1 MSSILLLPPASV
13 YIAALVALDRVIP
26 EARRNRIADVML
38 SRDKTIARTL
48 TCALAFC
55 VTLGLSISRATAEAQ
70 ILVDVETGKV
80 LHAENATVPWYPA
93 SITKIMTTY
102 ATLRA
107 VKEGRITLDKL
118 LTVSPN
124 ALAQSPVKMGFPVG
138 TTITVDNA
146 LKILL
151 VKSANDM
158 AVVLAEGVG
167 GSIENFAD
175 MMNRHAQRLGMT
187 QSHFVNP
194 NGLPADEQVTS
205 ARDMAIL
212 ARAAI
217 KEFPE
222 YDYYWHLPGIR
233 FGKKVLRNYN
243 SLIGRYPG
251 ADGMKTGFICASGFN
266 LVATATR
273 DGKRLIAVVLGA
285 PSSSGRALHAAAL
298 LERGFAPDK
307 LGWLTAE
314 IGTVESLTPVNAEP
328 PNLRE
333 DMCGKHRKKQ
343 ASEDEDD
350 SAAIA
355 SLLSSSG
362 SAYSVFLS
370 ALRAP
375 AGNKQAVLQQEA
387 RLGEPVPVHLGPA
400 KKLAIAAEPKGG
412 KTKSAI
418 AATAVG
424 GPELAS
430 RSDGGSSVP
439 LPRPRPKIVRTTAA
453 PSTGASATTPQT
465 TAAHAPPRPAA
476 AKPDTK
482 TDAKKK

>member
-1 MSSILLLPPASV
+1 M
-13 YIAALVALDRVIP
+13 IP
-26 EARRNRIADVML
+26 EARRNRIAHVMI
-38 SRDKTIARTL
+38 SRDKTIAQTL
-48 TCALAFC
+48 TCVLALC
-55 VTLGLSISRATAEAQ
+55 VTLGLSVSRAAAEAQ

-80 LHAENATVPWYPA
+80 LHAENATMPWYPA

-167 GSIENFAD
+167 GSIENFAEI
-175 MMNRHAQRLGMT
+175 MNRHAQRLGMT

-194 NGLPADEQVTS
+194 NGLPADEQVVS

-222 YDYYWHLPGIR
+222 YDYYWQLPGIR
-233 FGKKVLRNYN
+233 FGKKVLRDYN
-243 SLIGRYPG
+243 SLIGRYSG
-251 ADGMKTGFICASGFN
+251 ADAMKTGFICAFGFN

-273 DGKRLIAVVLGA
+273 DGKRLIAIVLGA
-285 PSSSGRALHAAAL
+285 PFSDGRSIHAAAL
-298 LERGFAPDK
+298 LERGVAPDQ
-307 LGWLTAE
+307 LGWLSPE
-314 IGTVESLTPVNAEP
+314 LGTVESLAPVNAEP
-328 PNLRE
+328 PNMRE
-333 DMCGKHRKKQ
+333 DMCGKNRKKQ

-355 SLLSSSG
+355 SLLSTSG

-375 AGNKQAVLQQEA
+375 ATKNKQ
-387 RLGEPVPVHLGPA
+387 
-400 KKLAIAAEPKGG
+400 
-412 KTKSAI
+412 
-418 AATAVG
+418 
-424 GPELAS
+424 
-430 RSDGGSSVP
+430 
-439 LPRPRPKIVRTTAA
+439 
-453 PSTGASATTPQT
+453 
-465 TAAHAPPRPAA
+465 
-476 AKPDTK
+476 
-482 TDAKKK
+482 

>member
-1 MSSILLLPPASV
+1 MFLHES
-13 YIAALVALDRVIP
+13 
-26 EARRNRIADVML
+26 
-38 SRDKTIARTL
+38 TIYRPLIFTL
-48 TCALAFC
+48 TAC
-55 VTLGLSISRATAEAQ
+55 VTMSLGVSRAAAEAQ
-70 ILVDVETGKV
+70 ILIDVESGKV
-80 LHAENATVPWYPA
+80 LHAENATLPWYPA

-107 VKEGRITLDKL
+107 VKEGRVTLDKL
-118 LTVSPN
+118 LTVSHN
-124 ALAQSPVKMGFPVG
+124 AVAQSPVKMGFPAG

-146 LKILL
+146 LKMVM

-158 AVVLAEGVG
+158 AVVLAEGVA

-175 MMNRHAQRLGMT
+175 VMNRHAQRLGMT

-233 FGKKVLRNYN
+233 FGKRVLRNYN
-243 SLIGRYPG
+243 TLIGRYPG

-285 PSSSGRALHAAAL
+285 PSSAGRAIKAAQL
-298 LERGFAPDK
+298 LERGFSSNNLA
-307 LGWLTAE
+307 WLTPAL
-314 IGTVESLTPVNAEP
+314 GTVEALTPVNADP

-350 SAAIA
+350 PAAIA
-355 SLLSSSG
+355 SLLSTSG

-375 AGNKQAVLQQEA
+375 AGKQALLQQEA
-387 RLGEPVPVHLGPA
+387 RLGEPVPVHTGPG
-400 KKLAIAAEPKGG
+400 KKLANAGEPKGSKAKG
-412 KTKSAI
+412 
-418 AATAVG
+418 ATAKAANTAPLAD

-430 RSDGGSSVP
+430 RSDDGVP
-439 LPRPRPKIVRTTAA
+439 LPRPRPKVARAPAAPATATQVTATQSTAA
-453 PSTGASATTPQT
+453 QAT
-465 TAAHAPPRPAA
+465 PRPAA
-476 AKPDTK
+476 LKTNAKTTDAK

>member
-1 MSSILLLPPASV
+1 MLL
-13 YIAALVALDRVIP
+13 
-26 EARRNRIADVML
+26 
-38 SRDKTIARTL
+38 RDKTMARTL
-48 TCALAFC
+48 TYALALC
-55 VTLGLSISRATAEAQ
+55 VTLGLSVSRAAAEAQ

-80 LHAENATVPWYPA
+80 LHAENATMPWYPA

-146 LKILL
+146 LKMLL

-175 MMNRHAQRLGMT
+175 IMNRHAQRLGMT

-285 PSSSGRALHAAAL
+285 PSSAGRAIKAAQL
-298 LERGFAPDK
+298 LERGFAPDG
-307 LGWLTAE
+307 LGWLTLQL
-314 IGTVESLTPVNAEP
+314 GTVETLTPVNAEP

-400 KKLAIAAEPKGG
+400 KKLANAAEPKGSKAKG
-412 KTKSAI
+412 AI

-430 RSDGGSSVP
+430 RSDDGSSVP
-439 LPRPRPKIVRTTAA
+439 LPRPRPKIVRAIAA
-453 PSTGASATTPQT
+453 PSTAASSTATPAAPAQT
-465 TAAHAPPRPAA
+465 TAAHAAPRPAA

>member
-1 MSSILLLPPASV
+1 
-13 YIAALVALDRVIP
+13 
-26 EARRNRIADVML
+26 ML
-38 SRDKTIARTL
+38 SRDKAVAQTL
-48 TCALAFC
+48 TCALALC
-55 VTLGLSISRATAEAQ
+55 VTLGLSVSRVAAEAQ

-80 LHAENATVPWYPA
+80 LHAENATMPWYPA

-146 LKILL
+146 LKMLL

-167 GSIENFAD
+167 GSIENFAEI
-175 MMNRHAQRLGMT
+175 MNRHAQRLGMT

-243 SLIGRYPG
+243 TLIGRYPG

-273 DGKRLIAVVLGA
+273 DNKRLIAVVLGA
-285 PSSSGRALHAAAL
+285 PSSAGRAIKAAQL
-298 LERGFAPDK
+298 LERGFASDG
-307 LGWLTAE
+307 LGWLTPQL
-314 IGTVESLTPVNAEP
+314 GTVEALVPVNAEP
-328 PNLRE
+328 PNMRE

-375 AGNKQAVLQQEA
+375 ANKQALLQQEA

-400 KKLAIAAEPKGG
+400 KKPANAADPKGS
-412 KTKSAI
+412 KAKSAI
-418 AATAVG
+418 ANAVTAVS

-430 RSDGGSSVP
+430 RSDDGSAVP
-439 LPRPRPKIVRTTAA
+439 LPRPRPKVVRTAA
-453 PSTGASATTPQT
+453 PTAAAPTAAASSTTTRATPAQT
-465 TAAHAPPRPAA
+465 TAAHAAPRPAA
-476 AKPDTK
+476 AKTNPKTDPK
-482 TDAKKK
+482 TDANKK

>member
-1 MSSILLLPPASV
+1 
-13 YIAALVALDRVIP
+13 
-26 EARRNRIADVML
+26 ML
-38 SRDKTIARTL
+38 SRDKTIAQTL
-48 TCALAFC
+48 TCALALC
-55 VTLGLSISRATAEAQ
+55 VTLGLSVSRAAAEAQ

-80 LHAENATVPWYPA
+80 LHAENATMPWYPA

-118 LTVSPN
+118 LTVSAN

-175 MMNRHAQRLGMT
+175 IMNGHAQRLGMT

-285 PSSSGRALHAAAL
+285 PSSAGRAIKAAQL
-298 LERGFAPDK
+298 LERGFASDG
-307 LGWLTAE
+307 LGWLTPPL
-314 IGTVESLTPVNAEP
+314 GTVEALTPVNAEP
-328 PNLRE
+328 PNLRD

-400 KKLAIAAEPKGG
+400 KKLANATEPKTLEPKGSKAKG
-412 KTKSAI
+412 VI

-430 RSDGGSSVP
+430 RSDDGSSVP
-439 LPRPRPKIVRTTAA
+439 LPRPRPKIVRAIAA
-453 PSTGASATTPQT
+453 PSTAASSTATPAQT
-465 TAAHAPPRPAA
+465 TAAHAAPRPAA

>member
-1 MSSILLLPPASV
+1 
-13 YIAALVALDRVIP
+13 
-26 EARRNRIADVML
+26 ML
-38 SRDKTIARTL
+38 SREKTFVQTL
-48 TCALAFC
+48 ICALALC
-55 VTLGLSISRATAEAQ
+55 MMASLSVSRAAAESQ

-80 LHAENATVPWYPA
+80 LHAENATMPWYPA

-167 GSIENFAD
+167 GSIEGFAD
-175 MMNRHAQRLGMT
+175 IMNGHAQRLGMT

-243 SLIGRYPG
+243 TLIGRYPG

-273 DGKRLIAVVLGA
+273 DNKRLIAVVLGA
-285 PSSSGRALHAAAL
+285 PSSAGRAIKAAQL
-298 LERGFAPDK
+298 LERGFASDG
-307 LGWLTAE
+307 LGWLTPQL
-314 IGTVESLTPVNAEP
+314 GTVEALVPVNAEP
-328 PNLRE
+328 PNMRE

-375 AGNKQAVLQQEA
+375 ANKQALLQQEV

-400 KKLAIAAEPKGG
+400 KKLANAADPKGSKAKG
-412 KTKSAI
+412 AI
-418 AATAVG
+418 ANAVTG
-424 GPELAS
+424 VSGPELAS
-430 RSDGGSSVP
+430 RSDDGSAVP
-439 LPRPRPKIVRTTAA
+439 LPRPRPKIVRTAAPTAAAPPTAA
-453 PSTGASATTPQT
+453 PPTAASSTTTRATPAQT
-465 TAAHAPPRPAA
+465 TAAHAAPRPAA
-476 AKPDTK
+476 AKTNSKTDPK
-482 TDAKKK
+482 TDANKK

>member
-1 MSSILLLPPASV
+1 
-13 YIAALVALDRVIP
+13 
-26 EARRNRIADVML
+26 ML
-38 SRDKTIARTL
+38 SRDRTIAQTL
-48 TCALAFC
+48 TCALAVC
-55 VTLGLSISRATAEAQ
+55 VTLSLLVSRAAAEAQ

-80 LHAENATVPWYPA
+80 LHAENATMPWYPA

-167 GSIENFAD
+167 GSIENFAEI
-175 MMNRHAQRLGMT
+175 MNRHAQRLGMT

-243 SLIGRYPG
+243 TLIGRYPG

-285 PSSSGRALHAAAL
+285 PSSAGRAIKAAQL
-298 LERGFAPDK
+298 LERGFASDG
-307 LGWLTAE
+307 LGWLTPQL
-314 IGTVESLTPVNAEP
+314 GSVEALVPVNAEP

-375 AGNKQAVLQQEA
+375 DNKQALLQQEA

-400 KKLAIAAEPKGG
+400 KKVGEPKGDPKG
-412 KTKSAI
+412 SKAKSAI
-418 AATAVG
+418 ANVSTSVS

-430 RSDGGSSVP
+430 RSDDGSVP
-439 LPRPRPKIVRTTAA
+439 MPRPRPKIARTAA
-453 PSTGASATTPQT
+453 PPATQATATQSAATQ
-465 TAAHAPPRPAA
+465 AAPRPAA
-476 AKPDTK
+476 PKADASKTAAAKTAAAKTAATKSDANK

>member
-1 MSSILLLPPASV
+1 
-13 YIAALVALDRVIP
+13 
-26 EARRNRIADVML
+26 ML
-38 SRDKTIARTL
+38 SRDKTIAQTL
-48 TCALAFC
+48 ICALALC
-55 VTLGLSISRATAEAQ
+55 VTLGLSVSRAAAEAQ

-80 LHAENATVPWYPA
+80 LHAENATMPWYPA

-175 MMNRHAQRLGMT
+175 IMNGHAQRLGMT

-243 SLIGRYPG
+243 TLIGRYPG

-273 DGKRLIAVVLGA
+273 DNKRLIAVVLGA
-285 PSSSGRALHAAAL
+285 PSSAGRAIKAAQL
-298 LERGFAPDK
+298 LERGFASDG
-307 LGWLTAE
+307 LGWLTPQL
-314 IGTVESLTPVNAEP
+314 GTVEALVPVNAEP
-328 PNLRE
+328 PNMRE

-375 AGNKQAVLQQEA
+375 ANKQALLQQEV
-387 RLGEPVPVHLGPA
+387 RLGEPVPVHLGPE
-400 KKLAIAAEPKGG
+400 KKAGEPKGDPKG
-412 KTKSAI
+412 SKAKSSI
-418 AATAVG
+418 ANVATGVS

-430 RSDGGSSVP
+430 RSGDGSVP
-439 LPRPRPKIVRTTAA
+439 TPRPRPKIVRTAVPPATHATA
-453 PSTGASATTPQT
+453 TQSAATQ
-465 TAAHAPPRPAA
+465 AAPRPAA
-476 AKPDTK
+476 PKADASKTAASKTAATKPAASKSAATKPDANK
-482 TDAKKK
+482 TDANKK

>member
-1 MSSILLLPPASV
+1 
-13 YIAALVALDRVIP
+13 VIP
-26 EARRNRIADVML
+26 EDRRKPDSDVML
-38 SRDKTIARTL
+38 WRDKTIARTL
-48 TCALAFC
+48 TCALALS
-55 VTLGLSISRATAEAQ
+55 VTLGLSVSRAAAEAQ

-80 LHAENATVPWYPA
+80 LHAENATMPWYPA

-175 MMNRHAQRLGMT
+175 IMNRHAQRLGMT

-273 DGKRLIAVVLGA
+273 DGRRLIAIVLGA

-314 IGTVESLTPVNAEP
+314 HGTVESLAPVNAEP
-328 PNLRE
+328 PNMRE

-362 SAYSVFLS
+362 SGYSVFLS

-375 AGNKQAVLQQEA
+375 ANNKQALLQQEA
-387 RLGEPVPVHLGPA
+387 RLGEPVPVHLGPP
-400 KKLAIAAEPKGG
+400 KKLAIPAEPKGSKAKG
-412 KTKSAI
+412 AI
-418 AATAVG
+418 ATAATAVG

-430 RSDGGSSVP
+430 RSDDGSSVP

-453 PSTGASATTPQT
+453 PATAASSTATQATT
-465 TAAHAPPRPAA
+465 TAAHAAPKPAA
-476 AKPDTK
+476 AKTDPK

>member
-1 MSSILLLPPASV
+1 MFLHESI
-13 YIAALVALDRVIP
+13 IG
-26 EARRNRIADVML
+26 
-38 SRDKTIARTL
+38 RTL
-48 TCALAFC
+48 ILALAIC
-55 VTLGLSISRATAEAQ
+55 MTASIGASRAAAEAQ

-80 LHAENATVPWYPA
+80 LHAENATMPWYPA
-93 SITKIMTTY
+93 STTKIMTTY

-118 LTVSPN
+118 LTVSHN
-124 ALAQSPVKMGFPVG
+124 TVAQAPVKMGFPAG
-138 TTITVDNA
+138 TTVTVDNA
-146 LKILL
+146 LKMLM

-175 MMNRHAQRLGMT
+175 LMNRHAQRLGMT

-194 NGLPADEQVTS
+194 NGLPADEQITS

-285 PSSSGRALHAAAL
+285 PSSAGRAIKAAQL
-298 LERGFAPDK
+298 LERGFASDG
-307 LGWLTAE
+307 LGWLTPQL
-314 IGTVESLTPVNAEP
+314 GTVEALTPVNAEP
-328 PNLRE
+328 PNLHD

-355 SLLSSSG
+355 SLLSTAG

-375 AGNKQAVLQQEA
+375 DPKNKQALLQQDA
-387 RLGEPVPVHLGPA
+387 RLGEPVVVHTGPA
-400 KKLAIAAEPKGG
+400 RKPGEPKADPKGG
-412 KTKSAI
+412 KPKSAI
-418 AATAVG
+418 ANVTPAG
-424 GPELAS
+424 SGPELAS
-430 RSDGGSSVP
+430 RSDDGVP
-439 LPRPRPKIVRTTAA
+439 TPRPKPKIVRT
-453 PSTGASATTPQT
+453 PP
-465 TAAHAPPRPAA
+465 AAHATTTQSAATQAAPRAA
-476 AKPDTK
+476 APKADASKSAPKTAAKTATKSDAKPDPKLDPK

>member
-1 MSSILLLPPASV
+1 MFLHESI
-13 YIAALVALDRVIP
+13 IG
-26 EARRNRIADVML
+26 
-38 SRDKTIARTL
+38 RTL
-48 TCALAFC
+48 ILALAIC
-55 VTLGLSISRATAEAQ
+55 MTASIGASRAAAEAQ

-80 LHAENATVPWYPA
+80 LHAENATMPWYPA
-93 SITKIMTTY
+93 STTKIMTTY

-118 LTVSPN
+118 LTVSHN
-124 ALAQSPVKMGFPVG
+124 AVAQAPVKMGFPAG
-138 TTITVDNA
+138 TTVTVDNA
-146 LKILL
+146 LKMLM

-167 GSIENFAD
+167 GSIENFAEI
-175 MMNRHAQRLGMT
+175 MNRHAQRLGMT

-194 NGLPADEQVTS
+194 NGLPADEQVVS

-243 SLIGRYPG
+243 TLIGRYPG

-285 PSSSGRALHAAAL
+285 PSTAGRALHAAAL

-314 IGTVESLTPVNAEP
+314 LGTVESLTPVNAEP
-328 PNLRE
+328 PNMRE

-362 SAYSVFLS
+362 SYSVFLS

-375 AGNKQAVLQQEA
+375 AANNKQALLQQEA
-387 RLGEPVPVHLGPA
+387 RLGEPVPVHLGPP
-400 KKLAIAAEPKGG
+400 KKLAIGADAKGG
-412 KTKSAI
+412 KAKGAI
-418 AATAVG
+418 ATATTA

-430 RSDGGSSVP
+430 RSDDGSVP
-439 LPRPRPKIVRTTAA
+439 LPRPRPKIVR
-453 PSTGASATTPQT
+453 ATTVPGAAASSTATTT
-465 TAAHAPPRPAA
+465 TAAHAAPRPAA
-476 AKPDTK
+476 KPDPK

>member
-1 MSSILLLPPASV
+1 
-13 YIAALVALDRVIP
+13 VIP
-26 EARRNRIADVML
+26 EAADNRIADLML
-38 SRDKTIARTL
+38 LRDKTMARTL
-48 TCALAFC
+48 TCALALC
-55 VTLGLSISRATAEAQ
+55 VTLGLSVSRAAAEAQ

-80 LHAENATVPWYPA
+80 LHAENATMPWYPA

-146 LKILL
+146 LKMLL

-175 MMNRHAQRLGMT
+175 IMNRHAQRLGMT

-285 PSSSGRALHAAAL
+285 PSSAGRAIKAAQL
-298 LERGFAPDK
+298 LERGFASDG
-307 LGWLTAE
+307 LGWLTPQL
-314 IGTVESLTPVNAEP
+314 GTVEALTPVNAEP

-333 DMCGKHRKKQ
+333 DMCGKHRKKH

-375 AGNKQAVLQQEA
+375 AGNKQAVLKQEA

-400 KKLAIAAEPKGG
+400 KKLANASEPTGSKAKG
-412 KTKSAI
+412 AI

-430 RSDGGSSVP
+430 RSDDGSSVP
-439 LPRPRPKIVRTTAA
+439 LPRPRPKIVRATAA
-453 PSTGASATTPQT
+453 PSTAASSTATPAAQT
-465 TAAHAPPRPAA
+465 TAAHAAPRPAA

>member
-1 MSSILLLPPASV
+1 MP
-13 YIAALVALDRVIP
+13 
-26 EARRNRIADVML
+26 
-38 SRDKTIARTL
+38 SREKTFVQML
-48 TCALAFC
+48 TCAFALCMMAS
-55 VTLGLSISRATAEAQ
+55 LSVSRAAAEAQ

-80 LHAENATVPWYPA
+80 LYAENATMPWYPA

-167 GSIENFAD
+167 GSIENFAEI
-175 MMNRHAQRLGMT
+175 MNRHAQRLGMT

-243 SLIGRYPG
+243 TLIGRYPG

-273 DGKRLIAVVLGA
+273 DNKRLIAVVLGA
-285 PSSSGRALHAAAL
+285 PSSAGRSIKAAQL
-298 LERGFAPDK
+298 LERGFASDG
-307 LGWLTAE
+307 LAWLTPQL
-314 IGTVESLTPVNAEP
+314 GTVESLTPVNADP
-328 PNLRE
+328 PNMRE

-375 AGNKQAVLQQEA
+375 ANKQALLQQEA

-400 KKLAIAAEPKGG
+400 KKPANAADPKGS
-412 KTKSAI
+412 KAKSAI
-418 AATAVG
+418 ANAVTAVS

-430 RSDGGSSVP
+430 RSDDGSSVP

-453 PSTGASATTPQT
+453 PPAAASRTAASSTTTRTTAAQT
-465 TAAHAPPRPAA
+465 TAAHAAPRPAA
-476 AKPDTK
+476 AKTDPK

>member
-1 MSSILLLPPASV
+1 
-13 YIAALVALDRVIP
+13 VIP
-26 EARRNRIADVML
+26 EAAENRIADVML

-48 TCALAFC
+48 TCALALF
-55 VTLGLSISRATAEAQ
+55 VSATLSVSRAAAEAQ

-175 MMNRHAQRLGMT
+175 IMNGHAQRLGMT

-285 PSSSGRALHAAAL
+285 PSSAGRAIKAAQL
-298 LERGFAPDK
+298 LERGFASDG
-307 LGWLTAE
+307 LGWLTPQL
-314 IGTVESLTPVNAEP
+314 GTVEALTPVNAEP

-375 AGNKQAVLQQEA
+375 GNKQALLQQEA

-400 KKLAIAAEPKGG
+400 KKLANAGEPKGS
-412 KTKSAI
+412 KTKSVI
-418 AATAVG
+418 AATTAVG

-430 RSDGGSSVP
+430 RSDDGSVP
-439 LPRPRPKIVRTTAA
+439 LPRPRPKIVRTAA
-453 PSTGASATTPQT
+453 PSTAAATQTTTAQT
-465 TAAHAPPRPAA
+465 TAAHAAPRPAA
-476 AKPDTK
+476 AKPDPK